1 MLNVNIDMQELIDN
15 KNRLKNLPISFF
27 SIVMGLT
34 GFAIVWQKIEQ
45 FLKFDWNI
53 SLVLFYFSI
62 SIFFLLIVLYAIKW
76 MYYIDCVK
84 KEYNNPVKINFF
96 PTISISLLLL
106 SIASYPLN
114 NVLSFWMWL
123 VGAVLHLIFTYLI
136 ISGWVSDRKYEI
148 EEINPAW
155 FIPVVG
161 NILVPV
167 VGVEHAWIDVS
178 WFYFSIGL
186 VFWIALFTIVFYR
199 IVFHKSIVSKL
210 IPTMFIMVAPPSVGF
225 ISYVKMTGLVDNFAR
240 ILYFFALFLFIFFI
254 SKIFGV
260 LKNKFYLSW
269 WAYSFPAASMTIA
282 TILYW
287 HTTGN
292 DSYRY
297 LIYILTAIIS
307 IIIITL
313 LISTIVSM
321 RKKQICVEE

>member
-1 MLNVNIDMQELIDN
+1 MEELIN
-15 KNRLKNLPISFF
+15 TQNRLKNLPISFF
-27 SIVMGLT
+27 SVVMGLA
-34 GFAIVWQKIEQ
+34 GFTIVWQKIEQ
-45 FLKFDWNI
+45 FMNFDWQI
-53 SLVLFYFSI
+53 SLFLFYLSMT
-62 SIFFLLIVLYAIKW
+62 IFCFLILIYLIKLLW
-76 MYYIDCVK
+76 FVDSVK
-84 KEYNNPVKINFF
+84 MEYKNPVKINFF

-106 SIASYPLN
+106 SIASFPLN

-123 VGAVLHLIFTYLI
+123 VGTVLHLLFTYLI
-136 ISGWVSDRKYEI
+136 ISGWVSDRKYDI

-167 VGVEHAWIDVS
+167 VGVEHSPIDVS

-199 IVFHKSIVSKL
+199 IVFHESIVPKL

-225 ISYVKMTGLVDNFAR
+225 ISYVKMVGHVDNFAR

-287 HTTGN
+287 HTTGVN
-292 DSYRY
+292 GYQY
-297 LIYILTAIIS
+297 LVYILMATVSIIIVYLSINTIIS
-307 IIIITL
+307 IQ
-313 LISTIVSM
+313 
-321 RKKQICVEE
+321 KKQICVEE